1 MILRLKIQFESA
13 AHHASGFSLAGV
25 VDRGFLR
32 DQNRLPCLS
41 GAGIKGRFRDAAR
54 RILLAD
60 GEEVCESPGK
70 KEACGP
76 PGQAREKFCRICR
89 LFGAPALPAEV
100 YFGDARPVDT
110 EYEAMLAQAAHS
122 ASPYHFGATG
132 VRHGVSLDRLRR
144 TARGEH
150 LFTLE
155 TVAAGMEF
163 GAEISGR
170 MDEDDVALLLDCAQV
185 LNNFGGGGGR
195 GFGVC
200 RYEVS
205 REVAP

>member
-1 MILRLKIQFESA
+1 MRGRLIRNMRRCWRRPRTQ
-13 AHHASGFSLAGV
+13 L
-25 VDRGFLR
+25 
-32 DQNRLPCLS
+32 
-41 GAGIKGRFRDAAR
+41 R
-54 RILLAD
+54 RIISA
-60 GEEVCESPGK
+60 PR
-70 KEACGP
+70 AC
-76 PGQAREKFCRICR
+76 
-89 LFGAPALPAEV
+89 
-100 YFGDARPVDT
+100 
-110 EYEAMLAQAAHS
+110 AMAF
-122 ASPYHFGATG
+122 PWTG
-132 VRHGVSLDRLRR
+132 LRR